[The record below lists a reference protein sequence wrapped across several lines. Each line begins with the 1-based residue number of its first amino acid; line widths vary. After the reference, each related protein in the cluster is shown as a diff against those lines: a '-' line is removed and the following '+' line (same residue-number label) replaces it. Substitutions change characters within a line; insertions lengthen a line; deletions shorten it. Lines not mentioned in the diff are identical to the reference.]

1 MGFFTALPTTIITDI
16 SFVTVRIKLA
26 LRFLLSTA
34 VFFLLT
40 MITIVSKEARH
51 DVRTKSLRNSI
62 LIGCFFNL
70 ILALTHWAG
79 IINSYMLINT
89 NYILSSLIILLVLIN
104 AITLTHHPEINL
116 SQRQQVWLL
125 NFAAL
130 LIAFLT
136 EWL

>member
-1 MGFFTALPTTIITDI
+1 MFAL
-16 SFVTVRIKLA
+16 
-26 LRFLLSTA
+26 
-34 VFFLLT
+34 
-40 MITIVSKEARH
+40 
-51 DVRTKSLRNSI
+51 KSLRNSI

-79 IINSYMLINT
+79 IINSYMLVNT